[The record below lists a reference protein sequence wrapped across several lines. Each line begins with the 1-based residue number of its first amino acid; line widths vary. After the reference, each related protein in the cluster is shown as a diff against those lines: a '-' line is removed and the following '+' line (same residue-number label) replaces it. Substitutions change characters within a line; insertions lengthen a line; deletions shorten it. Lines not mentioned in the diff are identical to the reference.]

1 MSATAIIPARWAST
15 RFPGKP
21 LFPILGKP
29 LIQHVWERCLRAKSL
44 SQVIIATDDMRIAEA
59 AFEFGAEVSLT
70 SPKHPSGTDRVAQ
83 VAAKLPHSRHIIN
96 VQGDE
101 PALEPRLI
109 DQLVQALRRA
119 PKLKMVTAASSFTA
133 AADVLSPHNVK
144 VVTTLDSRAL
154 YFSRSVIPF
163 ARDSSLS
170 FQLSTLAQPLWH
182 IGIYGYRRDFLMQFV
197 RWKPTPLECTEKLEQ
212 LRALEHGATIQVIRT
227 RHRALGVDTPEDVA
241 TRRGDL
247 GLMRRRVRLGPSF
260 GIRAEG
266 PRLANF
272 PLIHTLPAHEIH
284 FRDWRGGQF
293 LR

>member
-1 MSATAIIPARWAST
+1 MTVTAIIPARWAST

-29 LIQHVWERCLRAKSL
+29 LIQHVWQRCLRAKSL

-59 AFEFGAEVSLT
+59 AFDFGAEVSLT

-109 DQLVQALRRA
+109 DQLVQALRREPA
-119 PKLKMVTAASSFTA
+119 LTMVTAASSFDA

-144 VVTTLDSRAL
+144 VVTTLDGKAL

-163 ARDSSLS
+163 ARDNSK
-170 FQLSTLAQPLWH
+170 LSTFNAPPLSSQPLWH

-197 RWKPTPLECTEKLEQ
+197 RWKPTPLERCEKLEQ
-212 LRALEHGATIQVIRT
+212 LRALEHGASIQVIRT
-227 RHRALGVDTPEDVA
+227 RHRAFGVDTPEDVP
-241 TRRGDL
+241 
-247 GLMRRRVRLGPSF
+247 RVEAS
-260 GIRAEG
+260 
-266 PRLANF
+266 LA
-272 PLIHTLPAHEIH
+272 
-284 FRDWRGGQF
+284 
-293 LR
+293 